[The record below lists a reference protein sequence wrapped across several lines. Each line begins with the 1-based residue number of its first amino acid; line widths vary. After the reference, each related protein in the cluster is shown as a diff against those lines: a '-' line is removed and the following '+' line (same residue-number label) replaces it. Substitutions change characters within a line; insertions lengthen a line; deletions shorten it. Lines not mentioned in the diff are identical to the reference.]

1 MLSDC
6 DGAVRIGIDPGKKG
20 GFAVLIDGKVWKA
33 EVWDDAEFVNT
44 MRQVSQMRTVARAAV
59 EKVGAVKGNGVTS
72 MFSFG
77 KSAGFIEGVLATLD
91 IPYQLISPQKWKA
104 EFGLNSDKQKS
115 IEVCHKLFPDV
126 DLLATPRCKKPSDG
140 KAESILIGC
149 FAYRHF

>member
-1 MLSDC
+1 MSN
-6 DGAVRIGIDPGKKG
+6 VRIGIDPGKKG

-33 EVWDDAEFVNT
+33 EVWDDAEFVDT

-59 EKVGAVKGNGVTS
+59 EKVGAMPGQGLVST
-72 MFSFG
+72 FSFG
-77 KSAGFIEGVLATLD
+77 KSAGFIEGTLMALD
-91 IPYQLISPQKWKA
+91 IPYQLVSPQKWKA

-126 DLLATPRCKKPSDG
+126 DLLATSRCKKPSDG

>member
-1 MLSDC
+1 MSN
-6 DGAVRIGIDPGKKG
+6 VRIGIDPGKKG
-20 GFAVLIDGKVWKA
+20 GYAVLIDGKVWKA
-33 EVWDDAEFVNT
+33 EIWDDAEFVDT

-59 EKVGAVKGNGVTS
+59 EKVGS
-72 MFSFG
+72 MPKQGLVSTFSFG
-77 KSAGFIEGVLATLD
+77 KSAGFIEGTLMALD
-91 IPYQLISPQKWKA
+91 IPYQLVSPQKWKA

>member
-1 MLSDC
+1 MSN
-6 DGAVRIGIDPGKKG
+6 VRIGIDPGKKG
-20 GFAVLIDGKVWKA
+20 GYAVLIDGKVWKA
-33 EVWDDAEFVNT
+33 EVWDDAEFVDT

-59 EKVGAVKGNGVTS
+59 EKVGAMPHQGTVST
-72 MFSFG
+72 FSFG
-77 KSAGFIEGVLATLD
+77 KSAGFIEGTLMALD

>member
-1 MLSDC
+1 MSN
-6 DGAVRIGIDPGKKG
+6 VRIGIDPGKKG
-20 GFAVLIDGKVWKA
+20 GYAVLIDGKVWKA
-33 EVWDDAEFVNT
+33 EIWDDAEFVDT
-44 MRQVSQMRTVARAAV
+44 MRQVSQMRTEARAAV
-59 EKVGAVKGNGVTS
+59 EKVGS
-72 MFSFG
+72 MPKQGLVSTFSFG
-77 KSAGFIEGVLATLD
+77 KSAGFIEGTLMALD
-91 IPYQLISPQKWKA
+91 IPYQLVSPQKWKA

>member
-1 MLSDC
+1 MSR
-6 DGAVRIGIDPGKKG
+6 GFVTIGVDPGKKG

-33 EVWDDAEFVNT
+33 EVWDDAEFVDT

-59 EKVGAVKGNGVTS
+59 EKVGAMPGQGLVST
-72 MFSFG
+72 FSFG
-77 KSAGFIEGVLATLD
+77 KSAGFIEGTLAAFD

>member
-33 EVWDDAEFVNT
+33 EVWDDAEFVDT

-59 EKVGAVKGNGVTS
+59 EKVGAMPHQGTVS
-72 MFSFG
+72 MFNFG
-77 KSAGFIEGVLATLD
+77 KSCGFIEGVLATLD

-140 KAESILIGC
+140 KAESILLC
-149 FAYRHF
+149 EYARRKL

>member
-1 MLSDC
+1 MSN
-6 DGAVRIGIDPGKKG
+6 VRIGIDPGKKG
-20 GFAVLIDGKVWKA
+20 GYAVLIDGKVWKA
-33 EVWDDAEFVNT
+33 EVWDDAEFVDT

-59 EKVGAVKGNGVTS
+59 EKVGAMPGQGLVST
-72 MFSFG
+72 FSFG
-77 KSAGFIEGVLATLD
+77 KSAGFIEGTLMALD
-91 IPYQLISPQKWKA
+91 IPYQLVSPQKWKA

>member
-20 GFAVLIDGKVWKA
+20 GFAVIIDGKVWKA
-33 EVWDDAEFVNT
+33 EVWDDAEFVDT

-59 EKVGAVKGNGVTS
+59 EKVGAMPHQGTVS
-72 MFSFG
+72 MFNFG
-77 KSAGFIEGVLATLD
+77 KSCGFIEGVLGAFD

-126 DLLATPRCKKPSDG
+126 DLLATSRCKKPSDG
-140 KAESILIGC
+140 KAEAILLC
-149 FAYRHF
+149 EYARRKL

>member
-1 MLSDC
+1 MSN
-6 DGAVRIGIDPGKKG
+6 VRIGIDPGKKG

-33 EVWDDAEFVNT
+33 EVWDDAEFVDT

-59 EKVGAVKGNGVTS
+59 EKVGAMPGQGLVST
-72 MFSFG
+72 FSFG
-77 KSAGFIEGVLATLD
+77 KSAGFIEGTLMALD
-91 IPYQLISPQKWKA
+91 IPYQLVSPQKWKA

-115 IEVCHKLFPDV
+115 IEVCRKLFPDV